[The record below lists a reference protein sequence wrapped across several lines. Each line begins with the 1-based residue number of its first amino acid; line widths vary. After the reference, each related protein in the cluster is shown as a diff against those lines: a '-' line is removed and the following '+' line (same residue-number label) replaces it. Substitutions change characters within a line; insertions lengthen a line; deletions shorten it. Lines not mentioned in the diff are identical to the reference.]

1 MENAGLGILLEL
13 LESTNLKHQRD
24 GCVALSKL
32 AEKAS
37 SLSPVDAGPPSPISQ
52 VSILF
57 SCRFLY
63 ICVWRGVRFE
73 LENMGHFYFSDDEFM
88 IILYMKHEVLPL
100 ISANNLSI
108 LLQVYLGEQYVNN
121 PTLSDVTFVIG
132 GETFFYRKD
141 FFFILML
148 AESYIC
154 CLWY

>member
-63 ICVWRGVRFE
+63 VHVYDGV
-73 LENMGHFYFSDDEFM
+73 
-88 IILYMKHEVLPL
+88 
-100 ISANNLSI
+100 
-108 LLQVYLGEQYVNN
+108 
-121 PTLSDVTFVIG
+121 
-132 GETFFYRKD
+132 
-141 FFFILML
+141 
-148 AESYIC
+148 
-154 CLWY
+154 